1 MKQDLKYRN
10 KLKAFGLKIRA
21 IREAKG
27 WTLEETEEHGWANWQ
42 HLQKIESGKN
52 VTLATVFKIC
62 DVLDISA
69 EKIFADSKKSKI

>member
-1 MKQDLKYRN
+1 MKQDVKYKKRLKE
-10 KLKAFGLKIRA
+10 FGLRVRS

-27 WTLEETEEHGWANWQ
+27 WTLEETEEHGWLNWQ

-62 DVLDISA
+62 EVLEVSPKELLS
-69 EKIFADSKKSKI
+69 EK